1 VEGSIVTPRAFSA
14 KFEFVLKALCLSR
27 GRVAAELG
35 IDKSVVGRWA
45 RGAVRP
51 SADNLAR
58 LTALVAARVA
68 GFTILDWERDPASLA
83 RVLGVDPDTAP
94 GLAAWPLGPLG
105 EGPHR
110 ELLDQI
116 LATTQRRGAAYE
128 GFYRSTRPYAGHPGR
143 FIHDRM
149 MIRKDDNALLRFDLR
164 CGRVGVEGWV
174 LPQQNQLFVVGA
186 ETASGSLAFGIFN
199 GVSATQAGLIDGL
212 LLGCA
217 LDANRTPTAH
227 AMVFERAGD
236 LTGDEAGDEARFAE
250 LAADEGVAPAG
261 SVPADL
267 AAHLTRDIGPAQ
279 AALGGDWL
287 LALPLTRSL
296 SRGVAEE
303 EGAPDPP
310 APFRAPLGPA
320 GAPSSMRRRAP

>member
-1 VEGSIVTPRAFSA
+1 MPRRFAA
-14 KFEFVLKALCLSR
+14 KFEFVLKALSMSR
-27 GRVAAELG
+27 GRMAAELG

-45 RGAVRP
+45 RGAGKP

-68 GFTILDWERDPASLA
+68 RFTILDWERDPAGLA
-83 RVLGVDPDTAP
+83 RVLGADPETAP
-94 GLAAWPLGPLG
+94 GPATWPLG

-110 ELLDQI
+110 QMLDQI

-128 GFYRSTRPYAGHPGR
+128 GFYRSTRPYADHPGR

-149 MIRKDDNALLRFDLR
+149 MIRKDENALLRFDLR

-227 AMVFERAGD
+227 AMVFERTGD
-236 LTGDEAGDEARFAE
+236 LTGVAAADDARFAE
-250 LAADEGVAPAG
+250 LATMEGPAPEG

-267 AAHLTRDIGPAQ
+267 VAHLTRDIGPAQ
-279 AALGGDWL
+279 LALGGDWL
-287 LALPLTRSL
+287 LTLPLTRSL
-296 SRGVAEE
+296 SRGVPE
-303 EGAPDPP
+303 D
-310 APFRAPLGPA
+310 
-320 GAPSSMRRRAP
+320 